1 MSVRETEKKQ
11 RNEEK
16 KIHSFI
22 SAYVLGRK
30 KEGWEG
36 KRGREWE
43 GGKREGWKEIR
54 WVGVLVAFLLP

>member
-22 SAYVLGRK
+22 SAYVLEERKKDGREREGGSGRVEREKGGRK
-30 KEGWEG
+30 
-36 KRGREWE
+36 
-43 GGKREGWKEIR
+43 
-54 WVGVLVAFLLP
+54 